1 MSIFSRKEEAPVE
14 TAASR
19 KIAKSIEE
27 LDAALQKDIESRDNM
42 GLWSSRLGT
51 TALVVGALFLLTP
64 IKVPL
69 VLGIGAIAGVG
80 YGIMRMLR
88 QECDDNIAK
97 KLESKAKLEL
107 VEEAARAVGK
117 PVGPSAAN
125 TPKISGEYN
134 AKSDPEAERIAAIE
148 ERIKALQDELE
159 GKPVV
164 LDKPKTIISRL
175 GL

>member
-1 MSIFSRKEEAPVE
+1 MRFFSRKEEAPVE

-19 KIAKSIEE
+19 KIAKSIQE
-27 LDAALQKDIESRDNM
+27 LDESLQKDVESRDNM
-42 GLWSSRLGT
+42 GRWSSRLGT
-51 TALVVGALFLLTP
+51 TALVIGAIFLLTP

-69 VLGIGAIAGVG
+69 VLGAGVIAGVG
-80 YGIMRMLR
+80 YGITRMMR
-88 QECDDNIAK
+88 QEYDDTIAK

-107 VEEAARAVGK
+107 VEEAARVVGK
-117 PVGPSAAN
+117 PVGPSAGN

-148 ERIKALQDELE
+148 ARIKALQEELD

-175 GL
+175 GS